1 MIPQYARSRN
11 VHQQAHRVTA
21 ASRRVYSYAHVTA
34 VSCMQ
39 GMYEIRKYQLE
50 AGYSTMGSV
59 VDLLAKGYVLAYD
72 ACACV

>member
-1 MIPQYARSRN
+1 
-11 VHQQAHRVTA
+11 
-21 ASRRVYSYAHVTA
+21 
-34 VSCMQ
+34 MQ